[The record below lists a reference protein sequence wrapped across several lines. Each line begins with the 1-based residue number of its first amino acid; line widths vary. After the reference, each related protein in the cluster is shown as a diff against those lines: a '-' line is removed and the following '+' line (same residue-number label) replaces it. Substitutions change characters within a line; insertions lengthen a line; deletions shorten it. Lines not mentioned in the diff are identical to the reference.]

1 MVKRIRK
8 MLNALV
14 MTLLLVS
21 TIGSQ
26 VFAAVPTEI
35 VAASKM
41 DSIKLDAT
49 VFQCFDDSGI
59 STCATTF
66 NKATITISYH
76 SDSGMQ
82 VLILTYVNGVASVV
96 GVKDISI
103 QAKSGSNWVTV
114 ATSAGG
120 ELTNVQGMGCEVTYA
135 GAVEGVTYR
144 VVCTHYADYEGYRE
158 LYHES
163 EGFECKY

>member
-1 MVKRIRK
+1 MAKKVKRLIGAWV
-8 MLNALV
+8 ALI
-14 MTLLLVS
+14 LLISSFGMQAL
-21 TIGSQ
+21 
-26 VFAAVPTEI
+26 
-35 VAASKM
+35 AASPM
-41 DSIKLDAT
+41 QTESNVVVLDADIFEC
-49 VFQCFDDSGI
+49 VNDSGI
-59 STCATTF
+59 SAYATIF
-66 NKATITISYH
+66 DKATITISYH

-96 GVKDISI
+96 GVKDILI

-163 EGFECKY
+163 EGLECKY